1 MILVVIFRQYGSTL
15 HTFYLIYLS
24 SNNSDQ
30 ICVVY
35 QFYIL
40 SVSETP
46 TSRPWLP
53 QILSWCITVLLGKR
67 TGQAQHLYGW
77 PAPPPPHRAQGQ
89 ELHRNR
95 NRNSAILYIRS
106 SCHWMICPSMLL
118 SAWPGS
124 IIHMLTVPLLPHYP
138 FRPGEG
144 LNKASIDWAICT
156 PTRRTHTRDT
166 GQSSQGFLS
175 FRSCSPSL
183 PRRIEAEEKRS
194 FFCASDRCIGP
205 WLVDCLS
212 TVVWFCIFVY
222 LFVLRSNIK

>member
-1 MILVVIFRQYGSTL
+1 MVPHYRTYILFNLSL
-15 HTFYLIYLS
+15 SYLIIYLS

-67 TGQAQHLYGW
+67 PGQAQHLYGW
-77 PAPPPPHRAQGQ
+77 PVPPPPLRAQGQ

-106 SCHWMICPSMLL
+106 SCHWMNCPSMLL

-124 IIHMLTVPLLPHYP
+124 IIHMLTVPPLPHYP

-183 PRRIEAEEKRS
+183 PRRIEAAEKRS
-194 FFCASDRCIGP
+194 FFCCFWPVHWSLAGGLFIYG
-205 WLVDCLS
+205 CLILY
-212 TVVWFCIFVY
+212 FC
-222 LFVLRSNIK
+222 LFVCFEE